1 MAGASGNSD
10 WVPGGLRKFKDIVD
24 VVEKQHDKDGD
35 GGDGGDNDMLKKAS
49 SIRKR
54 FSTLKLGTK
63 RSKHGL
69 MGGVEEEQQ

>member
-1 MAGASGNSD
+1 M
-10 WVPGGLRKFKDIVD
+10 RKFKDIVD
-24 VVEKQHDKDGD
+24 VVEKNHDKEGGG
-35 GGDGGDNDMLKKAS
+35 GGDGDNDMLKKAS

-54 FSTLKLGTK
+54 FSTLKLGPK